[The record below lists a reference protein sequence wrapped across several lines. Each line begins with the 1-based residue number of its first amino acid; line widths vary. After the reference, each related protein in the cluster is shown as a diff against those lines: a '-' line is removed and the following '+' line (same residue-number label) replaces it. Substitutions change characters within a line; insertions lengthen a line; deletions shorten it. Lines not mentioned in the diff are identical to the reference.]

1 MADQSKEDRKGGGAG
16 RGGQAVMHG
25 HAHSPY
31 FSILLASTVDPAGLL
46 INGQ

>member
-16 RGGQAVMHG
+16 RQAVMHG